1 MAVLNFGAISGLGVR
16 LLAGVSLVAASF
28 ALTPAPVSA
37 QENGIGA
44 DPDGDSNPATV
55 TKRAYRGGAEA
66 EAELDPPF
74 QIITFEPPPGKHGIA
89 IAKQYKKTFGV
100 EFSKGVQ
107 LQVCEGQRYFQYN
120 SACTYLAPP
129 SGKYAGVYS
138 DDFRRPL
145 QVKFDAPVCAASLGV
160 YPTGG
165 KEGERFRATIEFFE
179 KDGEDMASLGRE
191 TTDFTWTR
199 NTFRWRV
206 FVEKFLE
213 GDAADLIEVSIRS
226 LDNRSSNVS
235 FLIDDL
241 AFIESTGGGSAPCD
255 AQLSEVID
263 AAPYVPTDV
272 KVEKA
277 LEELEDTN

>member
-1 MAVLNFGAISGLGVR
+1 MAVVNLVLGAR
-16 LLAGVSLVAASF
+16 LLAGASFVAASI
-28 ALTPAPVSA
+28 ALTALSPSPVLA
-37 QENGIGA
+37 QEYGIGA

-74 QIITFEPPPGKHGIA
+74 QIITFEPPPGKHGVA
-89 IAKQYKKTFGV
+89 VRNQYKKEFGV
-100 EFSKGVQ
+100 EFSKGVN

-129 SGKYAGVYS
+129 SGKYAGVYA

-165 KEGERFRATIEFFE
+165 KEGERFHATIEFFRN
-179 KDGEDMASLGRE
+179 DGDDLVSLGKE
-191 TTDFTWTR
+191 NTNFTWTK

-213 GDAADLIEVSIRS
+213 NKAADVIEVNIKS
-226 LDNRSSNVS
+226 LDNGSSNVS

-241 AFIESTGGGSAPCD
+241 AFIESVGGGSAPCD

-263 AAPYVPTDV
+263 AAPYVPTDM

-277 LEELEDTN
+277 LEDLEDAN